1 LAETK
6 PYPVLEARPI
16 ENEGV
21 KLAIFAARINMRK
34 ALHQNFAR

>member
-16 ENEGV
+16 ENEGG
-21 KLAIFAARINMRK
+21 KLAVFAARINMRA
-34 ALHQNFAR
+34 ALHRNYAR

>member
-21 KLAIFAARINMRK
+21 KLAVFAAGINMR
-34 ALHQNFAR
+34 AVVPQNLAR

>member
-21 KLAIFAARINMRK
+21 KLAVFVTRINKRA
-34 ALHQNFAR
+34 ALHPNFAR